1 MACILQEVCAALGA
15 VCRLTTTDTIPAVI
29 NDVINKLKHDVS
41 GIAPPQSSSSQHET
55 KYSFN
60 LSWCGEEVTEGMYVQ
75 QELVRKKAVMALQ
88 RFHSLQPTSITH
100 LDDKIRRAL
109 CDKDPS
115 VMAAVLCLLLDL
127 IK

>member
-1 MACILQEVCAALGA
+1 
-15 VCRLTTTDTIPAVI
+15 
-29 NDVINKLKHDVS
+29 
-41 GIAPPQSSSSQHET
+41 
-55 KYSFN
+55 
-60 LSWCGEEVTEGMYVQ
+60 MYVQ